1 MENSKPEEE
10 KAIKDIEF
18 FLDKKELIYTAIRD
32 IRNLFRLGKE
42 AKTIKDRVLRDIM
55 NLFEHEEE
63 NHYEPVRVSNVWS
76 NKMKVTAIDRNKTLT
91 VEEYLNKISPYL
103 KDIITNLKNSDTW
116 EIQLT
121 IANSFTSSID
131 YDEQHVIHSES
142 DYIVI
147 MINDKAVEVIKELF
161 DSLKNRYQ
169 SNLESM
175 EKSQF
180 VFDYVSLYYNDLFI

>member
-1 MENSKPEEE
+1 
-10 KAIKDIEF
+10 
-18 FLDKKELIYTAIRD
+18 
-32 IRNLFRLGKE
+32 
-42 AKTIKDRVLRDIM
+42 M

-63 NHYEPVRVSNVWS
+63 NHYEPVGVSNVWS

-103 KDIITNLKNSDTW
+103 KDIINNLKNSDTW
-116 EIQLT
+116 KIQLT

-147 MINDKAVEVIKELF
+147 MINDKVVEVIKELF
-161 DSLKNRYQ
+161 DSLENRYQ

-175 EKSQF
+175 KKSQF
-180 VFDYVSLYYNDLFI
+180 VFYYVSLYYNDLFI

>member
-1 MENSKPEEE
+1 
-10 KAIKDIEF
+10 
-18 FLDKKELIYTAIRD
+18 
-32 IRNLFRLGKE
+32 
-42 AKTIKDRVLRDIM
+42 M

-63 NHYEPVRVSNVWS
+63 NHYEPVGVSNVWS

-103 KDIITNLKNSDTW
+103 KDIINNLKNSDTW
-116 EIQLT
+116 KIQLT